1 MEEKKTSVFSNG
13 MIWFGAAVSIAE
25 ILTGTLL
32 APLGLKKGIAA
43 IILGHLI
50 GAVLMYFAGLIGANS
65 GKSAMET
72 VKISFGSKGA
82 QLFSVLNVIQ
92 LLGWTAIMI
101 INGAAAANSIADWG
115 QWVWCAIIGLLI
127 IVWLLVGIKNLN
139 IINTIA
145 MCGLFIL
152 TVVLSMVIFRGDGA
166 GAVIA
171 GAMGFGAAVELS
183 VAMPLS
189 WLPLISDYT
198 RTAEK
203 GKKATAVSAVVYFA
217 TSCWMYIIG
226 LGAAVFTGESD
237 IAKIMLMA
245 GMGIAALIIIIFS
258 TVTTTFL
265 DAYSAGVSCESIS
278 KKLKETPAAVVI
290 CVAGTLLAIFTPI
303 TRMES
308 FLYFIGS
315 VFAPM
320 IAVLTVD
327 YFILKN
333 DFTEKGADIS
343 NLIIWAVGFV
353 AYRLMINYST
363 PVGITLPVMI
373 ITGALCLIANGFKK
387 IKK

>member
-1 MEEKKTSVFSNG
+1 
-13 MIWFGAAVSIAE
+13 
-25 ILTGTLL
+25 
-32 APLGLKKGIAA
+32 
-43 IILGHLI
+43 
-50 GAVLMYFAGLIGANS
+50 
-65 GKSAMET
+65 
-72 VKISFGSKGA
+72 
-82 QLFSVLNVIQ
+82 
-92 LLGWTAIMI
+92 
-101 INGAAAANSIADWG
+101 
-115 QWVWCAIIGLLI
+115 
-127 IVWLLVGIKNLN
+127 
-139 IINTIA
+139 
-145 MCGLFIL
+145 
-152 TVVLSMVIFRGDGA
+152 
-166 GAVIA
+166 
-171 GAMGFGAAVELS
+171 
-183 VAMPLS
+183 
-189 WLPLISDYT
+189 
-198 RTAEK
+198 
-203 GKKATAVSAVVYFA
+203 
-217 TSCWMYIIG
+217 
-226 LGAAVFTGESD
+226 
-237 IAKIMLMA
+237 
-245 GMGIAALIIIIFS
+245 MGIAALIIIIFS